1 MSCAGF
7 RAVSTRFH
15 SLVTTVFPP
24 GPDGET
30 ANPIPAIHQFLTNFR
45 QTAGMSETVSFLLGL
60 ALKGGAVLLVM
71 NEIRGLIL
79 AAPVLYAMYEAGGTW
94 MAIWV
99 GLCSL
104 GGIALSVLVPLFAA
118 RKLLRRV
125 PASA

>member
-1 MSCAGF
+1 
-7 RAVSTRFH
+7 
-15 SLVTTVFPP
+15 
-24 GPDGET
+24 
-30 ANPIPAIHQFLTNFR
+30 
-45 QTAGMSETVSFLLGL
+45 MSETVSLLLGL
-60 ALKGGAVLLVM
+60 ALKGGAVLLVI

>member
-1 MSCAGF
+1 
-7 RAVSTRFH
+7 
-15 SLVTTVFPP
+15 
-24 GPDGET
+24 
-30 ANPIPAIHQFLTNFR
+30 
-45 QTAGMSETVSFLLGL
+45 MSETVSFLLGL